1 MSNYDYDYISDLRKN
16 DFEIGVDTFYWI
28 NNRINIFIQD
38 LLYVYFLTD
47 DSFEKMENCFHGRL
61 NHKLWVIK
69 NIISNELNKRG
80 PSKRWASE
88 YNKDS
93 DHKKKNNYDSGKTYM
108 MKRSKWVEVEVE
120 AKEEKNIEVE
130 ITYEDQ
136 DEY

>member
-1 MSNYDYDYISDLRKN
+1 MSNYNYDYISDLRKN
-16 DFEIGVDTFYWI
+16 DFEYGVDAFYWI

-47 DSFEKMENCFHGRL
+47 DSFEKMENCLYKRL

-88 YNKDS
+88 YSKDS
-93 DHKKKNNYDSGKTYM
+93 DHKKKNNCHVPGKTYM
-108 MKRSKWVEVEVE
+108 MKKGKWVEVEME
-120 AKEEKNIEVE
+120 IKEKNIE
-130 ITYEDQ
+130 ITYED
-136 DEY
+136 